1 MLDRKISDIIGKQDL
16 VRLSADATITD
27 AVKKMADRRIGA
39 ILVCDER
46 GLAGIF
52 TERDVVHKVVSKGID
67 PASTTLADVMTANPI
82 SVHADDTGMDA
93 LRAMKNNT
101 TRHLPV
107 IRGSDVEGIVTVRD
121 LLRSVVDEL
130 DHENR
135 FVEEMWD
142 GVPV

>member
-1 MLDRKISDIIGKQDL
+1 MLDRQISEIIGKQDL
-16 VRLSADATITD
+16 VRMSADATITA
-27 AVKKMADRRIGA
+27 AVNEMAGRKVGA
-39 ILVCDER
+39 ILVCNEN
-46 GLAGIF
+46 GLCGIF

-67 PASTTLADVMTANPI
+67 PTETTLAEVMTPNPI
-82 SVHADDTGMDA
+82 SVQVQDTGMDA
-93 LRAMKNNT
+93 LRAMKNHS

-107 IRGSDVEGIVTVRD
+107 KRDGKVAGIVTVRD